1 MVQGTAGAARFASSN
16 TTNNSSINTT
26 NNNSSSNTTNINH
39 SSRDTTRSQKKCCA
53 TVPSQ
58 RRSTQ
63 AESNGNVQ
71 IWINAGWKPARPYQ
85 AESFKAFKYNMEE
98 SNHNVPGGGWFKL
111 ERFRGRI
118 VMKRIIKLRLPC
130 VGSQKWRYLRTL
142 TFPWKGH
149 GYLIKLNGNG
159 FRRGFETVNFIIN

>member
-85 AESFKAFKYNMEE
+85 AESLNMSLRSICDYMLPAASQPASQPASLIMSRGTERSYFQE
-98 SNHNVPGGGWFKL
+98 LMNTTKKLSSN
-111 ERFRGRI
+111 
-118 VMKRIIKLRLPC
+118 
-130 VGSQKWRYLRTL
+130 
-142 TFPWKGH
+142 
-149 GYLIKLNGNG
+149 
-159 FRRGFETVNFIIN
+159 